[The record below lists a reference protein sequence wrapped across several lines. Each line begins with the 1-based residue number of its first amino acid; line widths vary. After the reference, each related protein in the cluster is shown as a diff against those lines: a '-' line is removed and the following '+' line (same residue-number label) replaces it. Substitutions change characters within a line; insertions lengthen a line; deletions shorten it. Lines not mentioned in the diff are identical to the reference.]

1 MNSSKE
7 DMKLY
12 FLVEGNDDEDFIRS
26 VIFPLVKGVDPNL
39 IHIWKYREQKK
50 EKVKGF
56 LTSLNQM
63 HSNFF
68 YITDNDDS
76 VCVTCA
82 KLRELNYYRLKGILD
97 ESRIIVVIKE
107 IESWYYAGMVASKAK
122 KIGIIKTG
130 LNAND
135 VTKEKFK
142 EIISKDKTRQEVL
155 QKILSNFDLSKGM
168 NENTSLAYFIAE
180 LTKSKLNSS

>member
-1 MNSSKE
+1 MNSPKE

-39 IHIWKYREQKK
+39 IHIWKFSEQKK

-56 LTSLNQM
+56 ITSLYKM

-68 YITDNDDS
+68 YITDYDNS
-76 VCVTCA
+76 VCVTSR
-82 KLRELNYYRLKGILD
+82 KLKVLEKYGLKGIL
-97 ESRIIVVIKE
+97 EKSRIIVVVKE
-107 IESWYYAGMVASKAK
+107 IESWYYAGVVASKAK

-130 LNAND
+130 LNANE

-155 QKILSNFDLSKGM
+155 QKILSNFDLDKGM
-168 NENTSLAYFIAE
+168 HENTSLAYFIARLPE
-180 LTKSKLNSS
+180 SKPNSS